1 MYLDDSEERSLKD
14 YTDEELLSLS
24 IKRPQF
30 FEEIVDRYQDAFLRK
45 VESILHHREI
55 SEEVVQEAF
64 AKIYQYA
71 DRYEVYD
78 NASFKSWAYKIV
90 INTALTQYQKNKK
103 LRERTAQLDPEYYE
117 MLPDLSMRSF
127 ENAEVRDYVI
137 SIMSRIPEHLASV
150 LDLHFVKGLSQQE
163 IAEKQGESVGA
174 VKTRVHR
181 AKKVFRDVAQSL
193 EEH

>member
-1 MYLDDSEERSLKD
+1 MYLDDIDEKKLTE

-24 IKRPQF
+24 IKNPQF
-30 FEEIVDRYQDAFLRK
+30 FAEIVDRYQDAFLRK
-45 VESILHHREI
+45 VENILHQREI

-71 DRYEVYD
+71 DRYEIYD

-117 MLPDLSMRSF
+117 MLPDLKSRDF
-127 ENAEVRDYVI
+127 EKAEMRDYVV
-137 SIMSRIPEHLASV
+137 SILSRLPDHLAYV
-150 LDLHFVKGLSQQE
+150 LELHFLKGLSQQE
-163 IAEKQGESVGA
+163 IAERQEESVGA

-181 AKKVFRDVAQSL
+181 AKQAFREVAQEL
-193 EEH
+193 E